1 MFQKEGEAPFQPLEL
16 DELDDETPVI
26 FYDSHFDTELKVD
39 GGWVK
44 RLQGVLAG
52 HKREVRLA
60 IIGGAVFA
68 AIEIAKAL
76 KKREKKD

>member
-1 MFQKEGEAPFQPLEL
+1 MFQKEKEAPFQSLEL
-16 DELDDETPVI
+16 DKLDDETPVT
-26 FYDSHFDTELKVD
+26 FYDSQFDTQLKVD

-44 RLQGVLAG
+44 RLQSALAG
-52 HKREVRLA
+52 HKREVRLV